1 MRAISFIHLI
11 LLGTLA
17 SQAAHAVHPIP
28 AVPNNCLYLL
38 ATPHR
43 PDPAP
48 LVPYTPEQR
57 CQRADSFALGN
68 VPTTPVGVIVPSG
81 EPRYYCTLDGTT
93 LATPFSVADDNP
105 ALARTLAG
113 ATPCS
118 GDAICTGLFGAA
130 ATCKAFGPD
139 ASGRSDN
146 GWTSM
151 GPASSFAIASDM
163 DGDPGAHSIYVR
175 SENGAG
181 HIFYFSI
188 GVNRTH
194 SLTAAGSSYPHGYG
208 DLPILDIT
216 FCKAAG
222 FTILQK
228 ARPFGCTGFCPQVPC
243 CGAHFPCA
251 GAPDFPPLVPEPE
264 ERLAGLDLQVQAL
277 VDSGALNQGQ
287 ANGMQQRITNV
298 LRSLEKGNLNQA
310 CNHMSQ
316 LIVSIDHNINNGSL
330 NPGAAAPLEAEAIAV
345 RDALGCS

>member
-1 MRAISFIHLI
+1 
-11 LLGTLA
+11 
-17 SQAAHAVHPIP
+17 
-28 AVPNNCLYLL
+28 
-38 ATPHR
+38 
-43 PDPAP
+43 
-48 LVPYTPEQR
+48 
-57 CQRADSFALGN
+57 
-68 VPTTPVGVIVPSG
+68 VIVPSG

-93 LATPFSVADDNP
+93 LASPGAVASVNP
-105 ALARTLAG
+105 ALAQTVAG

-139 ASGRSDN
+139 ASGRSEN

-151 GPASSFAIASDM
+151 GPASSFAVASDL

-181 HIFYFSI
+181 HIFYFST

-194 SLTAAGSSYPHGYG
+194 SLTAAGLHHSG

-216 FCKAAG
+216 FCKAPG
-222 FTILQK
+222 FSIFQR
-228 ARPFGCTGFCPQVPC
+228 ARAIGCTGFCPLVRC

-264 ERLAGLDLQVQAL
+264 ERLAGLDLQLQAL
-277 VDSGALNQGQ
+277 VNSGALNQGQ
-287 ANGMQQRITNV
+287 GNGMHQRITNL
-298 LRSLEKGNLNQA
+298 LRSLENGNPSQA
-310 CNHMSQ
+310 CTHMNQ
-316 LIVSIDHNINNGSL
+316 LILAIDHNINNGSL
-330 NPGAAAPLEAEAIAV
+330 NPGAAAPLQAEAIAV